1 MKKIINSENTEQAE
15 AVIADLER
23 YVNAVKHIK
32 SEIHSIGMKDVP
44 SDFVIETIRGNFAP
58 LHCKCDALINADIAR
73 FNSPVVASSLKDV
86 FNKKVAEIRL
96 KVADYSHSISVKGR
110 MFGDQDLEQ
119 YIDWDESEN
128 PFLSAETKQKIK
140 ESFITYVSLKA
151 QKVYAAHQEAAVKL
165 DSLLNAL
172 STAKM
177 DQGLGVAPGLFLL
190 KLFIIS
196 DADADGQYKVSP
208 RLLDYNAEALSRE
221 ELIAESL
228 EVESDENF
236 DN

>member
-1 MKKIINSENTEQAE
+1 
-15 AVIADLER
+15 
-23 YVNAVKHIK
+23 
-32 SEIHSIGMKDVP
+32 MKDVS

-96 KVADYSHSISVKGR
+96 KVADYSHAINVRGR

-151 QKVYAAHQEAAVKL
+151 QKVYFAQQEAAAKL
-165 DSLLNAL
+165 NDFLNAL
-172 STAKM
+172 FESKIDT
-177 DQGLGVAPGLFLL
+177 GLSFAPSMFLL
-190 KLFIIS
+190 RFFIIT
-196 DADADGQYKVSP
+196 DAHGQYKINP
-208 RLLDYNAEALSRE
+208 KLIDYNAEALSNE
-221 ELIAESL
+221 ELTAEME
-228 EVESDENF
+228 EVESDGNS